1 MKNSNSNTIQ
11 LDLHQ
16 AYRPNEKIGVHFVQ
30 MDIRLD
36 QNHPRRVHE
45 QNPQVAVTSRLYLT
59 EDGAV
64 AGRDLLGNEAQ
75 PGGEVAPLGEHV
87 ACANRRYHPARDD
100 LPDTGAVAAP

>member
-1 MKNSNSNTIQ
+1 MPRNPPKLRITKLWKLAQN
-11 LDLHQ
+11 
-16 AYRPNEKIGVHFVQ
+16 
-30 MDIRLD
+30 IRLD
-36 QNHPRRVHE
+36 QNHPRRLHE
-45 QNPQVAVTSRLYLT
+45 QNPQVAVTSRRYLT

-100 LPDTGAVAAP
+100 LPATGPSLRHEKPKRRSFSSR